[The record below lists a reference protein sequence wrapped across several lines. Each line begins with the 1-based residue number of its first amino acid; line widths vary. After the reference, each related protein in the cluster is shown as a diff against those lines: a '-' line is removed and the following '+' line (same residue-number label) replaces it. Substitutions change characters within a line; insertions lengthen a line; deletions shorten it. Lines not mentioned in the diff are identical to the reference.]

1 VIIFILLAALSI
13 VGALGT
19 ILLKNGI
26 YSALSL
32 VGTLLSV
39 AMIYVTLEAQF
50 LASVQVI
57 VYAGAIMV
65 LFLFVIMLLNAAQ
78 AEASDDPL
86 PWVSSFAMVG
96 GLIVAGVLGYAA
108 FTFKAPKP
116 LEEAAKAL
124 QSGTPGPVGEVLFTK
139 FLLPFET
146 VSILLL
152 IAVVGAVALVRR
164 DAPAHDLALET
175 YDEVVVTV
183 HEDTRV
189 IDGRVVQN
197 G

>member
-1 VIIFILLAALSI
+1 MIVFILLAVLSI

-65 LFLFVIMLLNAAQ
+65 LFLFVIMLLNAAL

-86 PWVSSFAMVG
+86 PWVSSFAIVG

-116 LEEAAKAL
+116 LEEAAKVL
-124 QSGTPGPVGEVLFTK
+124 QGGDAGP
-139 FLLPFET
+139 
-146 VSILLL
+146 
-152 IAVVGAVALVRR
+152 RR
-164 DAPAHDLALET
+164 
-175 YDEVVVTV
+175 
-183 HEDTRV
+183 
-189 IDGRVVQN
+189 
-197 G
+197 

>member
-1 VIIFILLAALSI
+1 MIIFILLAALSI

-86 PWVSSFAMVG
+86 PWVSSFAIVG

-164 DAPAHDLALET
+164 DVPAHDLVLET
-175 YDEVVVTV
+175 YDEQAVTV

-189 IDGRVVQN
+189 VDGRVVHN

>member
-1 VIIFILLAALSI
+1 MIVFVLLAALAI
-13 VGALGT
+13 AGALGT
-19 ILLKNGI
+19 ILFKNGI

-32 VGTLLSV
+32 VGTLLTV

-78 AEASDDPL
+78 AEASVDPI
-86 PWVSSFAMVG
+86 PWVTSFAVVG
-96 GLIVAGVLGYAA
+96 GLVVAGVLGYAA
-108 FTFKAPKP
+108 FQFKAPKP
-116 LEEAAKAL
+116 LETAAQVL
-124 QSGTPGPVGEVLFTK
+124 QGGMPGPIGETLFTK
-139 FLLPFET
+139 FLLPFEA

-164 DAPAHDLALET
+164 DAPETRVLET
-175 YDEVVVTV
+175 PFEAATSV
-183 HEDTRV
+183 HEEMNV
-189 IDGRVVQN
+189 VDGRGVRA
-197 G
+197 